1 MFYVQ
6 PSERI
11 AMKRLALFLLPF
23 LLHAGTVGKI
33 RGKVIDAE
41 TGEPLAGVDVYI
53 AVLGVGS
60 AADTEGDYFILN
72 VPPGEYDVEASMI
85 GYRTEIKTRVQIV
98 ADRTTY
104 TNFELAQTVIEIDK
118 PIVVTAKKPVIEI
131 DMTSK
136 EVRVTRDDL
145 DALPVE
151 KPEEAIVMQGGVTTG
166 SGGEIHVRGGR
177 SGELAYYI
185 DGIEVRNALFGT
197 APLVSKNLVSE
208 MSLLSGTFNAEYGNV
223 MSGVINIVTPEGG
236 TRFSTHLEYISYMLN
251 DAPYRKQ
258 DWLQDL
264 DKSWYDARR
273 DSLGNSLYDI
283 PTLHEQRDVPFLG
296 TVTGWLEGP
305 LLSDRTLR
313 LYVGGDY
320 TNEESYLPFGY
331 ELSRSLHGKLTKRF
345 GPGFKVLFDAQY
357 FSTETQA
364 YNHLYK
370 YLYDHYLT
378 NKSQETRI
386 IGGVNH
392 APTNNFFYNIRFG
405 YVAEDA
411 ETEPPGI
418 SRDTIIELVTDN
430 YSEFYIDG
438 YSVYWRDAK
447 TEKYIVKA
455 DFNLQVGK
463 EHSFTFGIEHNF
475 HNLSL
480 ESRQQLFPRGPI
492 DYQAYERN
500 PMDGAVFIQDKI
512 EHRYLV
518 VNAGVRF
525 DYSLPRTTMWEDIE
539 DPTSLLSDVEPQYQL
554 SPRLGLAH
562 PITQNAMLHFAYGHF
577 FQMPPYNIMYY
588 NSDFI
593 AHPES
598 IPRYGLIGNARVRPQ
613 RTTAYEV
620 GVKYALTDE
629 YGVDVTLFYKDI
641 RDLLAT
647 TEVRLYPYDYIIYTN
662 EDFANVQGVD
672 LTIKKEFV
680 RWFGFTVNYTYQ
692 IARGNRSFAM
702 QGFYDVYT
710 GLPERMREYYLD
722 FDRRHTIS
730 GTFAFSFT
738 PLGGAGVNF
747 KASSG
752 LPYTP
757 YISEGVV
764 IEENSGRMDWSYSL
778 DLMLHQGFA
787 VASSVVDVFVK
798 ATNITDHLNPLY
810 VYARSGEPW
819 DSGEEAG
826 GLMGSPDYIIDPSNV
841 GPRRS
846 IKLGVRITY

>member
-392 APTNNFFYNIRFG
+392 APTNNFFYDIRFG

>member
-1 MFYVQ
+1 
-6 PSERI
+6 
-11 AMKRLALFLLPF
+11 MKRLALFLLPF

-554 SPRLGLAH
+554 SPRLGLSH

>member
-392 APTNNFFYNIRFG
+392 APTNNFFYDIRFG

-554 SPRLGLAH
+554 SPRLGLSH

>member
-1 MFYVQ
+1 
-6 PSERI
+6 
-11 AMKRLALFLLPF
+11 MKGLKLFLLPF
-23 LLHAGTVGKI
+23 LLYAGIVGKI
-33 RGKVIDAE
+33 RGTVTDAE

-53 AVLGVGS
+53 ATLGIG
-60 AADTEGDYFILN
+60 AATDTDGDYFILN

-85 GYRTEIKTRVQIV
+85 GYRSAIRARVQIV

-104 TNFELAQTVIEIDK
+104 TDFELPQTVIEIDK
-118 PIVVTAKKPVIEI
+118 PVVVTAKKPVIEI

-136 EVRVTRDDL
+136 EARVTRDDL
-145 DALPVE
+145 DALPIE
-151 KPEEAIVMQGGVTTG
+151 KPEEAIAIQGGVTTG
-166 SGGEIHVRGGR
+166 SGGELHVRGGR

-236 TRFSTHLEYISYMLN
+236 SRFSTHLEYISYGLL
-251 DAPYRKQ
+251 DAPYRQQ

-264 DKSWYDARR
+264 DTAWYDALR
-273 DSLGNSLYDI
+273 DSLGNSLYHV
-283 PTLHEQRDVPFLG
+283 PALRTQRDVSFLG

-305 LLSDRTLR
+305 LLPDRTLR
-313 LYVGGDY
+313 LFVGGDY
-320 TNEESYLPFGY
+320 ANEESYLPFGY
-331 ELSRSLHGKLTKRF
+331 ELRRSLHSKVTKKFGSSFKL
-345 GPGFKVLFDAQY
+345 LFDAQY
-357 FSTETQA
+357 FFTETQA

-370 YLYDHYLT
+370 YLYDHYLVST
-378 NKSQETRI
+378 SKETRI

-392 APTNNFFYNIRFG
+392 APTNSFFYDIRFG
-405 YVAEDA
+405 YVAEDV

-418 SRDTIIELVTDN
+418 ARDTIIELVTDN

-438 YSVYWRDAK
+438 YPVYLRDAE
-447 TEKYIVKA
+447 TEKYIIKA
-455 DFNLQVGK
+455 RFNLQIGK
-463 EHSFTFGIEHNF
+463 EHSVTCGMEHNF
-475 HNLSL
+475 HNLTL

-500 PMDGAVFIQDKI
+500 PMDGAVFVQDKI

-525 DYSLPRTTMWEDIE
+525 DYSLPRTTMWENIE
-539 DPTSLLSDVEPQYQL
+539 DPTSPLTDVEPQYQI
-554 SPRLGLAH
+554 SPRLGLSH

-593 AHPES
+593 VQPES

-629 YGVDVTLFYKDI
+629 YGIDVTLFHKDI
-641 RDLLAT
+641 KDLLAT

-662 EDFANVQGVD
+662 EDFATVQGVD
-672 LTIKKEFV
+672 LTVKKELV
-680 RWFGFTVNYTYQ
+680 KWFGFALNYTYQ

-702 QGFYDVYT
+702 QGFFDVYT

-730 GTFAFSFT
+730 GTCAFSFT
-738 PLGGAGVNF
+738 PLGGAGINF

-778 DLMLHQGFA
+778 DLMLHQGFTI
-787 VASSVVDVFVK
+787 ASSVIDVFVK

-810 VYARSGEPW
+810 VYSRSGEPW

-826 GLMGSPDYIIDPSNV
+826 GLMGSPDYIVDPSNV

-846 IKLGVRITY
+846 LKCGIRITY